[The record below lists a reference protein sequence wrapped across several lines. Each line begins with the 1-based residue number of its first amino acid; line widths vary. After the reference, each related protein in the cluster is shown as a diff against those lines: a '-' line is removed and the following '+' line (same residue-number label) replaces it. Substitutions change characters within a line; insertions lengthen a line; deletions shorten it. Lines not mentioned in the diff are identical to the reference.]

1 MQIQTN
7 ISWVK
12 IIIFIHA
19 KKVLYNI
26 ELQPNFQITQPCIFL
41 NKIWRYS
48 RGFVLLGD
56 IAAQNDRNS
65 AQSFI

>member
-26 ELQPNFQITQPCIFL
+26 ELQPHFQITQPCIFL

-48 RGFVLLGD
+48 RGFVLIGD
-56 IAAQNDRNS
+56 ITGQNDRNS

>member
-48 RGFVLLGD
+48 RGFVLIGD
-56 IAAQNDRNS
+56 ITGQNDRNS